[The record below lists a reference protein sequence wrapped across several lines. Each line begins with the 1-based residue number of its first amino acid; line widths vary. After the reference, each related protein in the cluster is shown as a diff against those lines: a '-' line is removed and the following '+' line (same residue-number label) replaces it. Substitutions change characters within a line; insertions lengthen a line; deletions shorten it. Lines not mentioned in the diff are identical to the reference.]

1 MRKTSDIQEIIT
13 EITTLHP
20 KIIGVD
26 GEDGQGKST
35 YLAPQIA
42 SSVSGAVI
50 HCDDYLIKK
59 AGSYKLRLSE
69 LGHDIAWNTKNKYPL
84 IIEGVMLLKVLSE
97 LNIKPSY
104 HVYATSI
111 LISEWEEYGEYYN
124 KNLEEIIKHDEELMD
139 KIEKVVNPKRRTKPK
154 VDGFRKEMYE
164 YAYNYRPF
172 EIANYV
178 YVSNH

>member
-13 EITTLHP
+13 EITNLHP
-20 KIIGVD
+20 MIIGID

-42 SSVSGAVI
+42 SSVNGVVI

-59 AGSYKLRLSE
+59 AGSYKLRQND
-69 LGHDIAWNTKNKYPL
+69 LGQDIEINIKKKSPL
-84 IIEGVMLLKVLSE
+84 IIEGVMLIKVLTLLKIK
-97 LNIKPSY
+97 LNY
-104 HVYATSI
+104 HIYASSN
-111 LISEWEEYGEYYN
+111 LISQWEEYGEYYG
-124 KNLEEIIKHDEELMD
+124 KNLEEIIKHDEELMA
-139 KIEKVVNPKRRTKPK
+139 KIERIVNPTRKTKPK

-164 YAYNYRPF
+164 YAYEYRPF
-172 EIANYV
+172 EVANYV